1 MESKFKSI
9 KIQANAIAR
18 EISMLAIACDIDIHQ
33 DHVAQRVLKN
43 DDSVCGRRNPQAFQK
58 LRHHLMALFPLEE
71 KAIERLSAAYVS
83 ETLDEVRTNIR
94 ALRDAGKA
102 V

>member
-18 EISMLAIACDIDIHQ
+18 EISMLAIACDIDIYQ

-71 KAIERLSAAYVS
+71 KAIERLSAVYVR
-83 ETLDEVRTNIR
+83 ETLDEVRTSIR